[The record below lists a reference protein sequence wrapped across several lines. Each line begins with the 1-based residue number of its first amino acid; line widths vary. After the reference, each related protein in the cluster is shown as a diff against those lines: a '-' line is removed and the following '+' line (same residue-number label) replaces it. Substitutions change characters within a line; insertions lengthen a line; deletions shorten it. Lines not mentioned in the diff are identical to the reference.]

1 MKAIKF
7 LKAHMMKIILVLL
20 TLYFWLMTK
29 DSSSILMPANVTAL
43 INQNAYVYVLGT
55 GMMMCMLIKGN
66 IDLSV
71 GAVVCFVDTV
81 GAIFMVKMGLPVP
94 VVMLAML
101 IVGLVIGVFM
111 GWIIAY
117 LNIPPWIATL
127 AGYLSFRG
135 LGTAIVKGQTI
146 GIGQC
151 ESYLKLFNGSVP
163 GLFNIAGLNGMCVVI
178 GVVAC
183 LIVFFTSFKDRATKL
198 KKGYEADSLVS
209 VLVKCVLISAV
220 LLFFTYKLGQDKGIP
235 FSLVWVA
242 VIVLI
247 YNFIASKTVIGR
259 YFYTMGG
266 NIEAARLSGID
277 TKKVLFLA
285 YLNMQFLT
293 VITSWIS
300 MARLSAANPNAGLN
314 YELDAI
320 SACIVGGV
328 SAYGGSGSVFGMIV
342 GATLI
347 GVINLGMSLMNTD
360 PNWQKVIKGLVLL
373 GAVVFDVVFERLSTR
388 AKK

>member
-1 MKAIKF
+1 MNNVAKV
-7 LKAHMMKIILVLL
+7 LKTHTMKIVLVLVVIF
-20 TLYFWLMTK
+20 FWFMTRG
-29 DSSSILMPANVTAL
+29 SSILMPANVTAL

-81 GAIFMVKMGLPVP
+81 GAILMVKKGLPVP

-101 IVGLVIGVFM
+101 GVGLAIGVFM
-111 GWIIAY
+111 GWVIAY

-127 AGYLSFRG
+127 AGFLSFRG

-151 ESYLKLFNGSVP
+151 ESYLKLFNGTIPAV
-163 GLFNIAGLNGMCVVI
+163 FNIAGLNGMCVVI
-178 GVVAC
+178 GVIAC
-183 LIVFFTSFKDRATKL
+183 VIIVITRFKDRATKL
-198 KKGYEADSLVS
+198 KKGYEAESFLSATVA
-209 VLVKCVLISAV
+209 CVILCAV
-220 LLFFTYKLGQDKGIP
+220 ILFFTYKLGLDKGIP

-242 VIVLI
+242 VIVLV
-247 YNFIASKTVIGR
+247 YNFITSKTVVGR

-277 TKKVLFLA
+277 TKKILFVA

-347 GVINLGMSLMNTD
+347 GVINLGMSLMNVNPD
-360 PNWQKVIKGLVLL
+360 LQKVVKGLVLL
-373 GAVVFDVVFERLSTR
+373 AAVVFEIFNNRD
-388 AKK
+388 KKKA

>member
-1 MKAIKF
+1 MNNVGKI
-7 LKAHMMKIILVLL
+7 LKAHTMKIVLVLVVIF
-20 TLYFWLMTK
+20 FWIMTRGG
-29 DSSSILMPANVTAL
+29 SSILMPANVTAL
-43 INQNAYVYVLGT
+43 INQNAYVYVLAT
-55 GMMMCMLIKGN
+55 GMLMCMLIKGN

-71 GAVVCFVDTV
+71 GSVVCFIDTI
-81 GAIFMVKMGLPVP
+81 GAILMVNKGLPVP

-101 IVGLVIGVFM
+101 IIGLAIGCLM
-111 GWIIAY
+111 GYIIAY

-135 LGTAIVKGQTI
+135 LGTAVVNGQTI

-151 ESYLKLFNGSVP
+151 ESYLRLFNGSIP
-163 GLFNIAGLNGMCVVI
+163 ALFNIAGLNGMCVLIGIAACVI
-178 GVVAC
+178 IVV
-183 LIVFFTSFKDRATKL
+183 TQFKDRATKL
-198 KKGYEADSLVS
+198 RKGYEAESVTSITVRCVILCLV
-209 VLVKCVLISAV
+209 I
-220 LLFFTYKLGQDKGIP
+220 LFFTVKLGQDKGIP

-242 VIVLI
+242 VIALI
-247 YNFIASKTVIGR
+247 YNFITSKTVIGR

-266 NIEAARLSGID
+266 NVEATRLSGID
-277 TKKVLFLA
+277 TKKILFLA

-314 YELDAI
+314 YELYAI

-347 GVINLGMSLMNTD
+347 GVINLGMSLTGVD
-360 PNWQKVIKGLVLL
+360 ANWQKVVKGIVLL
-373 GAVVFDVVFERLSTR
+373 AAVVFDIVASKKNATR
-388 AKK
+388 

>member
-1 MKAIKF
+1 MNNVVKV
-7 LKAHMMKIILVLL
+7 LKTHTMKIVLVLVVIF
-20 TLYFWLMTK
+20 FWFMTRG
-29 DSSSILMPANVTAL
+29 SSILMPANVTAL

-81 GAIFMVKMGLPVP
+81 GAILMVKMGLPVP

-101 IVGLVIGVFM
+101 GVGLVIGCFM
-111 GWIIAY
+111 GWVIAY

-127 AGYLSFRG
+127 AGFLSFRG

-151 ESYLKLFNGSVP
+151 ESYLKLFNGSIPAV
-163 GLFNIAGLNGMCVVI
+163 FSIAGLNGMCVLI
-178 GVVAC
+178 GILAC
-183 LIVFFTSFKDRATKL
+183 VLIFFTQFKDRATKL
-198 KKGYEADSLVS
+198 KKGYEADSLAS
-209 VLVKCVLISAV
+209 VLIRCILLSAV
-220 LLFFTYKLGQDKGIP
+220 ILFFAYKLGLDKGIP

-277 TKKVLFLA
+277 TKKILFLA

-347 GVINLGMSLMNTD
+347 GVINLGMSLMNVNPD
-360 PNWQKVIKGLVLL
+360 LQKVVKGLVLL
-373 GAVVFDVVFERLSTR
+373 AAVVFEIFNNRE
-388 AKK
+388 KKA

>member
-1 MKAIKF
+1 MNSVGKT
-7 LKAHMMKIILVLL
+7 LKAHTMKIVLVLVVIF
-20 TLYFWLMTK
+20 FWIMTRG
-29 DSSSILMPANVTAL
+29 SSILMPANVTAL

-81 GAIFMVKMGLPVP
+81 GAILMVKKGLPVP

-101 IVGLVIGVFM
+101 GVGIAIGCFM
-111 GWIIAY
+111 GWVIAY

-127 AGYLSFRG
+127 AGFLSFRG
-135 LGTAIVKGQTI
+135 LGTAIVNGQTI

-151 ESYLKLFNGSVP
+151 ESYLKLFNGTIP
-163 GLFNIAGLNGMCVVI
+163 GLFTIAGLNGMTVVI
-178 GVVAC
+178 GILSCV
-183 LIVFFTSFKDRATKL
+183 LIVFAQFRDRATKL
-198 KKGYEADSLVS
+198 KKGYEADSLFSVVIKS
-209 VLVKCVLISAV
+209 VLLCAV
-220 LLFFTYKLGQDKGIP
+220 ILFFAYKLGLDKGIP

-247 YNFIASKTVIGR
+247 YNFIASKTVLGR

-277 TKKVLFLA
+277 TKKILFFA

-347 GVINLGMSLMNTD
+347 GVINMGMSLMNVD
-360 PNWQKVIKGLVLL
+360 PNWQKVVKGLVLL
-373 GAVVFDVVFERLSTR
+373 AAVVFEIFNNRD
-388 AKK
+388 KKKA

>member
-1 MKAIKF
+1 MNNVAKV
-7 LKAHMMKIILVLL
+7 LKTHTMKIVLVLVVIF
-20 TLYFWLMTK
+20 FWFMTRG
-29 DSSSILMPANVTAL
+29 SSILMPANVTAL
-43 INQNAYVYVLGT
+43 ITQNAYVYVLGT

-81 GAIFMVKMGLPVP
+81 GAILMVKKGLPVP

-101 IVGLVIGVFM
+101 GVGLAIGVFM
-111 GWIIAY
+111 GWVIAY

-127 AGYLSFRG
+127 AGFLSFRG

-151 ESYLKLFNGSVP
+151 ESYLKLFNGTIP
-163 GLFNIAGLNGMCVVI
+163 GLFTIAGLNGMCVVI
-178 GVVAC
+178 GIIAC
-183 LIVFFTSFKDRATKL
+183 VLIFLLQFKDRATKL
-198 KKGYEADSLVS
+198 KKGYEADSFTA
-209 VLVKCVLISAV
+209 VLVRCILLSAV
-220 LLFFTYKLGQDKGIP
+220 ILFFAYKLGQDKGIP

-247 YNFIASKTVIGR
+247 YNFIASKTVVGR

-277 TKKVLFLA
+277 TKKILFLA

-347 GVINLGMSLMNTD
+347 GVINLGMSLMNVNPD
-360 PNWQKVIKGLVLL
+360 LQKVVKGLVLL
-373 GAVVFDVVFERLSTR
+373 AAVVFEIFNNRD
-388 AKK
+388 KKKA